1 MGKKR
6 LKSRGGGKPL
16 FGDFSGDAD
25 VPSSELSSKELGEGL
40 DIISLLKNP
49 ANILQGRRDE
59 G

>member
-6 LKSRGGGKPL
+6 LKAEVAAKLL

-25 VPSSELSSKELGEGL
+25 VPSSELSSKELGKGL
-40 DIISLLKNP
+40 DIISLLQNP
-49 ANILQGRRDE
+49 ANILQGEDE